1 MPRSRL
7 CTQRR
12 FTARPTLLL
21 ALVSFFAIIGIT
33 TLTSRI
39 PPSPGLSHDQ
49 NKKITS
55 HVTDYLKKSSL
66 NPFRQ
71 PLHAPPPQKDDEYKG
86 SSWWADWKWLSVPFS
101 SYLTL
106 DEDRSIL
113 PPLARRPPV
122 YCYYDATVKKT
133 KDEKDAESELL
144 LTWRRAWWAQGF
156 WPVILSAAEAMNNP
170 NYDLVQR
177 LSLDPAMK
185 DDLMRWLAWESMGD
199 GLLAHSTV
207 LPMASRQ
214 DPLIQYLRRGE
225 YPKLSTWKNLD
236 GGLVAGHKTELSAA
250 IHALVGSSD
259 LKDKKTVVSAL
270 SDKEILIEKATN
282 SLASYSSGTIEERY
296 AEILAKE
303 GESKT
308 KQLQSLNKLMNSHL
322 HHTWRSAFP
331 KGIEVLKPFPEH
343 TAPLIGRAMRLAE
356 YLLSCPETPIP
367 SSCPPNAPKCT
378 PCGEGQ
384 QAAKGARISTPAQYH
399 NATDHFTIGTV
410 PHPWTLATLS
420 NLRERLDV
428 PWIRRESKRDPWL
441 DEVMRDLLSGPASRG
456 VQIMRFKQAVAGDGA
471 LAYTFWFP
479 AEDMPVE
486 LNWQFGFDIP
496 KSALDDPKT
505 ASPDSSSS
513 STSSSTSSS
522 STESSTGTSS
532 TADAAAAAT
541 TTATAEKRA
550 DEESKEKDS
559 KKKENK
565 DKDNKDKKSQ
575 EKDSKDKESVDSE
588 PQNAP
593 EDVEDVGVKEQRIF
607 DNAKKLIALTKSTDE
622 TKMRA
627 SLEAWS
633 MADTE
638 IWKFTRA
645 FQARRIKV
653 RTDWEKEEAGY
664 SRGAG
669 TEGGRTSWSRWQDH
683 KGDK

>member
-1 MPRSRL
+1 
-7 CTQRR
+7 
-12 FTARPTLLL
+12 
-21 ALVSFFAIIGIT
+21 
-33 TLTSRI
+33 
-39 PPSPGLSHDQ
+39 
-49 NKKITS
+49 
-55 HVTDYLKKSSL
+55 
-66 NPFRQ
+66 
-71 PLHAPPPQKDDEYKG
+71 
-86 SSWWADWKWLSVPFS
+86 
-101 SYLTL
+101 
-106 DEDRSIL
+106 
-113 PPLARRPPV
+113 
-122 YCYYDATVKKT
+122 
-133 KDEKDAESELL
+133 
-144 LTWRRAWWAQGF
+144 
-156 WPVILSAAEAMNNP
+156 
-170 NYDLVQR
+170 
-177 LSLDPAMK
+177 
-185 DDLMRWLAWESMGD
+185 
-199 GLLAHSTV
+199 
-207 LPMASRQ
+207 
-214 DPLIQYLRRGE
+214 
-225 YPKLSTWKNLD
+225 
-236 GGLVAGHKTELSAA
+236 
-250 IHALVGSSD
+250 VGSSD

-270 SDKEILIEKATN
+270 SDKEIAIEKAAD
-282 SLASYSSGTIEERY
+282 SLASYSSGIIEERY
-296 AEILAKE
+296 SEILAKE

-378 PCGEGQ
+378 PCRE
-384 QAAKGARISTPAQYH
+384 AKGARISTPAQYH

-441 DEVMRDLLSGPASRG
+441 GEVMRDLLSGPASRG
-456 VQIMRFKQAVAGDGA
+456 VQITRFKQAVAGDGA

-505 ASPDSSSS
+505 ASTDSSSS
-513 STSSSTSSS
+513 STASS
-522 STESSTGTSS
+522 STESSTGSSS

-550 DEESKEKDS
+550 DEDSKNKESKNKES
-559 KKKENK
+559 KNKESK
-565 DKDNKDKKSQ
+565 DKESQ
-575 EKDSKDKESVDSE
+575 EKDSKDKQSIDSE

-593 EDVEDVGVKEQRIF
+593 EVVEDVGVKEQRLF

-622 TKMRA
+622 TKLRA

>member
-1 MPRSRL
+1 MFQGATIRYLCRLRRCRVSLSFVISHRSCICHGSVLSSRPLTAIGTLINRYNYWAFTMPRSRL
-7 CTQRR
+7 CTRRR

-259 LKDKKTVVSAL
+259 LKDKKTVVS
-270 SDKEILIEKATN
+270 
-282 SLASYSSGTIEERY
+282 GTIEERY

-356 YLLSCPETPIP
+356 YLLSAQRPRY
-367 SSCPPNAPKCT
+367 PPAARPMHRNAPR
-378 PCGEGQ
+378 
-384 QAAKGARISTPAQYH
+384 A
-399 NATDHFTIGTV
+399 
-410 PHPWTLATLS
+410 
-420 NLRERLDV
+420 ER
-428 PWIRRESKRDPWL
+428 
-441 DEVMRDLLSGPASRG
+441 ASRRRRVRG
-456 VQIMRFKQAVAGDGA
+456 SRPPRSITTPPTTSR
-471 LAYTFWFP
+471 
-479 AEDMPVE
+479 
-486 LNWQFGFDIP
+486 
-496 KSALDDPKT
+496 SAR
-505 ASPDSSSS
+505 SPTPGRSP
-513 STSSSTSSS
+513 
-522 STESSTGTSS
+522 
-532 TADAAAAAT
+532 
-541 TTATAEKRA
+541 RC
-550 DEESKEKDS
+550 
-559 KKKENK
+559 
-565 DKDNKDKKSQ
+565 
-575 EKDSKDKESVDSE
+575 
-588 PQNAP
+588 
-593 EDVEDVGVKEQRIF
+593 
-607 DNAKKLIALTKSTDE
+607 
-622 TKMRA
+622 
-627 SLEAWS
+627 
-633 MADTE
+633 
-638 IWKFTRA
+638 
-645 FQARRIKV
+645 
-653 RTDWEKEEAGY
+653 
-664 SRGAG
+664 
-669 TEGGRTSWSRWQDH
+669 RTSGRGWTCPGSAASRSGIPGWTR
-683 KGDK
+683 